1 MIFRIGQFFRIALIE
16 WKTMLRDPAC
26 MLIVVVGVVLYSF
39 YYPFPYIQEVAN
51 KAPVAVVDNDRSA
64 MSRELVRMASSMQEI
79 EVVSI
84 YGNERDAE
92 RAMADEKIYGYMKI
106 PKGFEADL
114 RKGNDVSVGVYCHGA
129 FILLYG
135 NIGTAF
141 ATAAGTAGAT
151 VQVKRIVAKGKG
163 LAEAKAIRDPIP
175 TRFFRMFNASGGYGI
190 YAVSA
195 VLMIILQQT
204 CLIGIG
210 VMGGPRKNR
219 HFRFLKGHEDT
230 ENAPLLLRYFGRSTA
245 FILHYLAALF
255 FYKLVI
261 YHVFDFPDR
270 GDIPLVLLF
279 GILFFG
285 ATVNMGMWTAQF
297 FKHRETA
304 LLFFAC
310 VPILILFVSGF
321 SWPQGNMP
329 EWLRICGAFF
339 PSTYAIP
346 AWLKIQNIG
355 ASFPEV
361 AHDLLRLFEQ
371 AVFYLILGLLHAKRH
386 DLLSPV
392 FEKLRLLRKK
402 RARQNSSAE

>member
-1 MIFRIGQFFRIALIE
+1 MMHRIGQFFRIALTE

-39 YYPFPYIQEVAN
+39 YYPFPYIHEVAN
-51 KAPVAVVDNDRSA
+51 KAPVAIVDLDRSA
-64 MSRELVRMASSMQEI
+64 MSRELIRMASSMQEDT
-79 EVVSI
+79 VVAVYS
-84 YGNERDAE
+84 NERDAE
-92 RAMADEKIYGYMKI
+92 LALANEEIYGYMKI
-106 PKGFEADL
+106 PAGMEADL
-114 RKGNDVSVGVYCHGA
+114 RKGNNVSVGVYAHGA

-135 NIGTAF
+135 NVATAF
-141 ATAAGTAGAT
+141 ATAAGTMGAT
-151 VQVKRIVAKGKG
+151 VQVKRIVANGKN

-175 TRFFRMFNASGGYGI
+175 TRFFRMFNQSGGYGI

-219 HFRFLKGHEDT
+219 HFRLLKGCEET

-270 GDIPLVLLF
+270 GDMRLVFVF
-279 GILFFG
+279 GIFFFG
-285 ATVNMGMWTAQF
+285 ATVNMGMWMAQF

-310 VPILILFVSGF
+310 VPILVLFVSGF

-329 EWLRICGAFF
+329 AWLRICGAFF

-355 ASFPEV
+355 ASFTEV
-361 AHDLLRLFEQ
+361 APNLLRLFEQ
-371 AVFYLILGLLHAKRH
+371 SVFYLILGLLHAKRH
-386 DLLSPV
+386 DLLLPLL
-392 FEKLRLLRKK
+392 EKLRLLRKK
-402 RARQNSSAE
+402 RMAARRD

>member
-1 MIFRIGQFFRIALIE
+1 MMHRIGQFFRIALTE

-39 YYPFPYIQEVAN
+39 YYPFPYIHEVAN
-51 KAPVAVVDNDRSA
+51 KAPVAIVDLDRSA
-64 MSRELVRMASSMQEI
+64 MSRELIRMASSMQEDT
-79 EVVSI
+79 VVAVYS
-84 YGNERDAE
+84 NERDAE
-92 RAMADEKIYGYMKI
+92 LALANEEIYGYMKI
-106 PKGFEADL
+106 PAGMEADL
-114 RKGNDVSVGVYCHGA
+114 RKGNNVSVGVYAHGA

-135 NIGTAF
+135 NVATAF
-141 ATAAGTAGAT
+141 ATAAGTMGAT
-151 VQVKRIVAKGKG
+151 VQVKRIVANGKN

-175 TRFFRMFNASGGYGI
+175 TRFFRMFNQSGGYGI

-219 HFRFLKGHEDT
+219 HFRLLKGCEET

-245 FILHYLAALF
+245 FILHYLTALF

-270 GDIPLVLLF
+270 GDMWLVFVF
-279 GILFFG
+279 GIFFFG
-285 ATVNMGMWTAQF
+285 ATVNMGMWMAQF

-310 VPILILFVSGF
+310 VPILVLFVSGF

-329 EWLRICGAFF
+329 AWLRICGAFF

-355 ASFPEV
+355 ASFTEV
-361 AHDLLRLFEQ
+361 APNLLRLFEQ
-371 AVFYLILGLLHAKRH
+371 SVFYLILGLLHAKRH
-386 DLLSPV
+386 DLLLPLL
-392 FEKLRLLRKK
+392 EKLRLLRKK
-402 RARQNSSAE
+402 RMAARRD

>member
-1 MIFRIGQFFRIALIE
+1 MMHRIGQFFRIALTE

-39 YYPFPYIQEVAN
+39 YYPFPYIHEVAN
-51 KAPVAVVDNDRSA
+51 KAPVAIVDLDRSA
-64 MSRELVRMASSMQEI
+64 MSRELIRMASSMQEDT
-79 EVVSI
+79 VVAVYS
-84 YGNERDAE
+84 NERDAE
-92 RAMADEKIYGYMKI
+92 LALANEEIYGYMKI
-106 PKGFEADL
+106 PAGMEADL
-114 RKGNDVSVGVYCHGA
+114 RKGNNVSVGVYAHGA

-135 NIGTAF
+135 NVATAF
-141 ATAAGTAGAT
+141 ATAAGTMGAT
-151 VQVKRIVAKGKG
+151 VQVKRIVANGKN

-175 TRFFRMFNASGGYGI
+175 TRFFRMFNQSGGYGI

-219 HFRFLKGHEDT
+219 HFRLLKGCEET

-245 FILHYLAALF
+245 FILHYLTALF

-270 GDIPLVLLF
+270 GDMWLVFMF
-279 GILFFG
+279 GIFFFG
-285 ATVNMGMWTAQF
+285 ATVNMGMWMAQF

-310 VPILILFVSGF
+310 VPILVLFVSGF

-329 EWLRICGAFF
+329 AWLRICGAFF

-355 ASFPEV
+355 ASFTEV
-361 AHDLLRLFEQ
+361 APNLLRLFEQ
-371 AVFYLILGLLHAKRH
+371 SVFYLILGLLHAKRH
-386 DLLSPV
+386 DLLLPLL
-392 FEKLRLLRKK
+392 EKLRLLRKK
-402 RARQNSSAE
+402 RMAARRD

>member
-1 MIFRIGQFFRIALIE
+1 MMHRIGQFFRIALTE

-39 YYPFPYIQEVAN
+39 YYPFPYIHEVAN
-51 KAPVAVVDNDRSA
+51 KAPVAIVDLDRSA
-64 MSRELVRMASSMQEI
+64 MSRELIRMASSMQEDT
-79 EVVSI
+79 VVAVYS
-84 YGNERDAE
+84 NERDAE
-92 RAMADEKIYGYMKI
+92 LALASEEIYGYMKI
-106 PKGFEADL
+106 PKGMEADL
-114 RKGNDVSVGVYCHGA
+114 RKGNNVSVGVYAHGA

-135 NIGTAF
+135 NVATAF
-141 ATAAGTAGAT
+141 ATAAGTMGAT
-151 VQVKRIVAKGKG
+151 VQVKRIVANGKN

-175 TRFFRMFNASGGYGI
+175 TRFFRMFNQSGGYGI

-219 HFRFLKGHEDT
+219 HFRLLKGCEET
-230 ENAPLLLRYFGRSTA
+230 ENAPLLLRYFGRTTA

-270 GDIPLVLLF
+270 GDIWLVLVF
-279 GILFFG
+279 GIFFFG
-285 ATVNMGMWTAQF
+285 ATVNMGMWMAQF

-310 VPILILFVSGF
+310 VPILVLFVSGF

-329 EWLRICGAFF
+329 AWLRICGAFF

-355 ASFPEV
+355 ASFSEV
-361 AHDLLRLFEQ
+361 APNLLRLFEQ
-371 AVFYLILGLLHAKRH
+371 SVFYLVLGLLHAKRH
-386 DLLSPV
+386 DLLLPLL
-392 FEKLRLLRKK
+392 EKLRLLRKK
-402 RARQNSSAE
+402 RMQKRR

>member
-1 MIFRIGQFFRIALIE
+1 MMHRIGQFFRIALTE

-39 YYPFPYIQEVAN
+39 YYPFPYIHEVAN
-51 KAPVAVVDNDRSA
+51 KAPVAIVDLDRSA
-64 MSRELVRMASSMQEI
+64 MSRELIRMASSMQEDT
-79 EVVSI
+79 VVAVYS
-84 YGNERDAE
+84 NERDAE
-92 RAMADEKIYGYMKI
+92 LALANEEIYGYMKI
-106 PKGFEADL
+106 PARMEADL
-114 RKGNDVSVGVYCHGA
+114 RKGNNVSVGVYAHGA

-135 NIGTAF
+135 NVATAF
-141 ATAAGTAGAT
+141 ATAAGTMGAT
-151 VQVKRIVAKGKG
+151 VQVKRIVANGKN

-175 TRFFRMFNASGGYGI
+175 TRFFRMFNQSGGYGI

-219 HFRFLKGHEDT
+219 HFRLLKGCEET

-245 FILHYLAALF
+245 FILHYLTALF

-270 GDIPLVLLF
+270 GDMWLVFVF
-279 GILFFG
+279 GIFFFG
-285 ATVNMGMWTAQF
+285 ATVNMGMWMAQF

-310 VPILILFVSGF
+310 VPILVLFVSGF

-329 EWLRICGAFF
+329 AWLRICGAFF

-355 ASFPEV
+355 ASFTEV
-361 AHDLLRLFEQ
+361 APNLLRLFEQ
-371 AVFYLILGLLHAKRH
+371 SVFYLILGLLHAKRH
-386 DLLSPV
+386 DLLLPLL
-392 FEKLRLLRKK
+392 EKLRLLRKK
-402 RARQNSSAE
+402 RMAARRD

>member
-1 MIFRIGQFFRIALIE
+1 MMHRIGQFFRIALTE

-39 YYPFPYIQEVAN
+39 YYPFPYIHEVAN
-51 KAPVAVVDNDRSA
+51 KAPVAIVDLDRSA
-64 MSRELVRMASSMQEI
+64 MSRELIRMASSMQEDT
-79 EVVSI
+79 VVAVYS
-84 YGNERDAE
+84 NERDAE
-92 RAMADEKIYGYMKI
+92 LALANEEIYGYMKI
-106 PKGFEADL
+106 PAGMEADL
-114 RKGNDVSVGVYCHGA
+114 RKGNNVSVGVYAHGA

-135 NIGTAF
+135 NVATAF
-141 ATAAGTAGAT
+141 ATAAGTMGAT
-151 VQVKRIVAKGKG
+151 VQVKRIVANGKN

-175 TRFFRMFNASGGYGI
+175 TRFFRMFNQSGGYGI

-219 HFRFLKGHEDT
+219 HFRLLKGCEET

-245 FILHYLAALF
+245 FILHYLTALF

-270 GDIPLVLLF
+270 GDMWLVFVF
-279 GILFFG
+279 GIFFFG
-285 ATVNMGMWTAQF
+285 ATVNMGMWMAQF

-310 VPILILFVSGF
+310 VPILVLFVSGF

-329 EWLRICGAFF
+329 AWLRICGAFF

-355 ASFPEV
+355 ASFTEV
-361 AHDLLRLFEQ
+361 APNLLRLFEQ
-371 AVFYLILGLLHAKRH
+371 SVFYLILGLLHAKRH
-386 DLLSPV
+386 DLLLPLL
-392 FEKLRLLRKK
+392 EKLRLLRKK
-402 RARQNSSAE
+402 RMAARRE

>member
-1 MIFRIGQFFRIALIE
+1 MMLRIGQFFRIALTE

-26 MLIVVVGVVLYSF
+26 MLIVVVGVVIYSF
-39 YYPFPYIQEVAN
+39 YYPFPYIHEVAN
-51 KAPVAVVDNDRSA
+51 KAPVAIVDLDRSA
-64 MSRELVRMASSMQEI
+64 MSRELVRMASSMQEDSVI
-79 EVVSI
+79 AVYS
-84 YGNERDAE
+84 NERDAE
-92 RAMADEKIYGYMKI
+92 LALASEEIYGYMKI
-106 PKGFEADL
+106 PKGMEADL
-114 RKGNDVSVGVYCHGA
+114 RKGNNVSVGIYAHGA

-135 NIGTAF
+135 NVATAF
-141 ATAAGTAGAT
+141 ATAAGTLGAT
-151 VQVKRIVAKGKG
+151 VQVKRIVANGKN

-175 TRFFRMFNASGGYGI
+175 TRFFRMFNQSGGYGI

-204 CLIGIG
+204 CLVGIG

-219 HFRFLKGHEDT
+219 HFHFLKGCEET
-230 ENAPLLLRYFGRSTA
+230 ESAPLLLRYFGRSTA

-255 FYKLVI
+255 FYKMVI

-270 GDIPLVLLF
+270 GDIWLVLVFGLF
-279 GILFFG
+279 FFG
-285 ATVNMGMWTAQF
+285 ATVNMGMWMAQF

-310 VPILILFVSGF
+310 VPILVLFVSGF

-329 EWLRICGAFF
+329 AWLRICGAFF

-346 AWLKIQNIG
+346 AWLKIQNLG

-361 AHDLLRLFEQ
+361 ATDLLRLFELS
-371 AVFYLILGLLHAKRH
+371 VFYLVLGLLHAKRH
-386 DLLSPV
+386 DLLLPLL
-392 FEKLRLLRKK
+392 EKLRFLRKK
-402 RARQNSSAE
+402 RIARNRE

>member
-1 MIFRIGQFFRIALIE
+1 MMHRIGQFFRIALTE

-26 MLIVVVGVVLYSF
+26 MLIIVVGVVLYSF
-39 YYPFPYIQEVAN
+39 YYPFPYIHEVAN
-51 KAPVAVVDNDRSA
+51 KAPVAIVDLDRSA
-64 MSRELVRMASSMQEI
+64 MSRELIRMASSMQEDT
-79 EVVSI
+79 VVAVYS
-84 YGNERDAE
+84 NERDAE
-92 RAMADEKIYGYMKI
+92 LALASEEIYGYMKI
-106 PKGFEADL
+106 PKGMEADL
-114 RKGNDVSVGVYCHGA
+114 RKGNNVSVGVYAHGA

-135 NIGTAF
+135 NVATAF
-141 ATAAGTAGAT
+141 ATAAGTMGAT
-151 VQVKRIVAKGKG
+151 VQVKRIVANGKN

-175 TRFFRMFNASGGYGI
+175 TRFFRMFNQSGGYGI

-219 HFRFLKGHEDT
+219 HFRLLKGCEET

-270 GDIPLVLLF
+270 GDIWLVLVF
-279 GILFFG
+279 GIFFFG
-285 ATVNMGMWTAQF
+285 ATVNMGMWMAQF

-310 VPILILFVSGF
+310 VPILVLFVSGF

-329 EWLRICGAFF
+329 AWLRICGAFF

-355 ASFPEV
+355 ASFSEV
-361 AHDLLRLFEQ
+361 APNLLRLFEQ
-371 AVFYLILGLLHAKRH
+371 SVFYLVLGLLHAKRH
-386 DLLSPV
+386 DLLLPLL
-392 FEKLRLLRKK
+392 EKLRLLRRK
-402 RARQNSSAE
+402 RMQKRR

>member
-1 MIFRIGQFFRIALIE
+1 MMHRIGQFFRIALTE

-39 YYPFPYIQEVAN
+39 YYPFPYIHEVAN
-51 KAPVAVVDNDRSA
+51 KAPVAIVDLDRSA
-64 MSRELVRMASSMQEI
+64 MSRELIRMASSMQEDT
-79 EVVSI
+79 VVAVYS
-84 YGNERDAE
+84 NERDAE
-92 RAMADEKIYGYMKI
+92 LALANEEIYGYMKI
-106 PKGFEADL
+106 PAGMEADL
-114 RKGNDVSVGVYCHGA
+114 RKGNNVSVGVYAHGA

-135 NIGTAF
+135 NVATAF
-141 ATAAGTAGAT
+141 ATAAGTMGAT
-151 VQVKRIVAKGKG
+151 VQVKRIVTNGKN

-175 TRFFRMFNASGGYGI
+175 TRFFRMFNQSGGYGI

-219 HFRFLKGHEDT
+219 HFRLLKGCEET

-270 GDIPLVLLF
+270 GDMWLVLVF
-279 GILFFG
+279 GIFFFG
-285 ATVNMGMWTAQF
+285 ATVNMGMWMAQF

-310 VPILILFVSGF
+310 VPILVLFVSGF

-329 EWLRICGAFF
+329 TWLRIAGAFF

-355 ASFPEV
+355 ASFTEV
-361 AHDLLRLFEQ
+361 APNLLRLFEQ
-371 AVFYLILGLLHAKRH
+371 SVFYLILGLLHAKRH
-386 DLLSPV
+386 DLLLPLL
-392 FEKLRLLRKK
+392 EKLRLLRKK
-402 RARQNSSAE
+402 RMAARKD

>member
-1 MIFRIGQFFRIALIE
+1 MMHRIGQFFRIALTE

-39 YYPFPYIQEVAN
+39 YYPFPYIHEVAN
-51 KAPVAVVDNDRSA
+51 KAPVAIVDLDRSA
-64 MSRELVRMASSMQEI
+64 MSRELIRMASSMQEDT
-79 EVVSI
+79 VVAVYS
-84 YGNERDAE
+84 NERDAE
-92 RAMADEKIYGYMKI
+92 LALASEEIYGYMKI
-106 PKGFEADL
+106 PKGMEADL
-114 RKGNDVSVGVYCHGA
+114 RKGNNVSVGVYAHGA

-135 NIGTAF
+135 NVATAF
-141 ATAAGTAGAT
+141 ATAAGTMGAT
-151 VQVKRIVAKGKG
+151 VQVKRIVANGKN

-175 TRFFRMFNASGGYGI
+175 TRFFRMFNQSGGYGI

-219 HFRFLKGHEDT
+219 HFRLLKGCEET

-270 GDIPLVLLF
+270 GDIWLVLVF
-279 GILFFG
+279 GIFFFG
-285 ATVNMGMWTAQF
+285 ATVNMGMWMAQF

-310 VPILILFVSGF
+310 VPILVLFVSGF

-329 EWLRICGAFF
+329 AWLRICGAFF

-355 ASFPEV
+355 ASFSEV
-361 AHDLLRLFEQ
+361 APNLLRLFEQ
-371 AVFYLILGLLHAKRH
+371 SVFYLVLGLLHAKRH
-386 DLLSPV
+386 DLLLPLL
-392 FEKLRLLRKK
+392 EKLRLLRRK
-402 RARQNSSAE
+402 RMQKRR

>member
-1 MIFRIGQFFRIALIE
+1 MMYRIGQFFRIALTE

-26 MLIVVVGVVLYSF
+26 MLIVIVGVVLYSF
-39 YYPFPYIQEVAN
+39 YYPFPYIHKVAN
-51 KAPVAVVDNDRSA
+51 KAPVAIVDLDRSA
-64 MSRELVRMASSMQEI
+64 MSRELIRMASSMQEDSVI
-79 EVVSI
+79 AVYS
-84 YGNERDAE
+84 NERDAE
-92 RAMADEKIYGYMKI
+92 RALANEEIYGFMKI
-106 PKGFEADL
+106 PKGMEADL
-114 RKGNDVSVGVYCHGA
+114 RKGNNVSVGVYTHGA

-135 NIGTAF
+135 NVATAF
-141 ATAAGTAGAT
+141 ATAAGTMGAT
-151 VQVKRIVAKGKG
+151 VQVKRIVASGKN

-175 TRFFRMFNASGGYGI
+175 TRFFRMFNQSGGYGI

-219 HFRFLKGHEDT
+219 HFRLLKGCEET

-261 YHVFDFPDR
+261 YHIFDFPDR
-270 GDIPLVLLF
+270 GDMWLVLVF
-279 GILFFG
+279 GIFFFG
-285 ATVNMGMWTAQF
+285 ATVNMGMWMAQF

-310 VPILILFVSGF
+310 VPILVLFVSGF

-329 EWLRICGAFF
+329 TWLRIAGAFF

-355 ASFPEV
+355 ASFTEV
-361 AHDLLRLFEQ
+361 APNLLRLFEQ
-371 AVFYLILGLLHAKRH
+371 SVFYLVLGLLHAKRH
-386 DLLSPV
+386 DLLLPF

-402 RARQNSSAE
+402 RMAARK

>member
-1 MIFRIGQFFRIALIE
+1 MMHRIGQFFRIALTE

-39 YYPFPYIQEVAN
+39 YYPFPYIHEVAN
-51 KAPVAVVDNDRSA
+51 KAPVAIVDLDRSA
-64 MSRELVRMASSMQEI
+64 MSRELIRMASSMQEDT
-79 EVVSI
+79 VVAVYS
-84 YGNERDAE
+84 NERDAE
-92 RAMADEKIYGYMKI
+92 LALASEEIYGYMKI
-106 PKGFEADL
+106 PNGMEADL
-114 RKGNDVSVGVYCHGA
+114 RKGNNVSVGVYAHGA

-135 NIGTAF
+135 NVATAF
-141 ATAAGTAGAT
+141 ATAAGTMGAT
-151 VQVKRIVAKGKG
+151 VQVKRIVANGKN

-175 TRFFRMFNASGGYGI
+175 TRFFRMFNQSGGYGI

-219 HFRFLKGHEDT
+219 HFRLLKGCKET

-270 GDIPLVLLF
+270 GDIWLVLVF
-279 GILFFG
+279 GIFFFG
-285 ATVNMGMWTAQF
+285 ATVNMGMWMAQF

-310 VPILILFVSGF
+310 VPILVLFVSGF

-329 EWLRICGAFF
+329 AWLRICGAFF

-355 ASFPEV
+355 ASFSEV
-361 AHDLLRLFEQ
+361 APNLLRLFEQ
-371 AVFYLILGLLHAKRH
+371 SVFYLVLGLLHAKRH
-386 DLLSPV
+386 DLLLPLL
-392 FEKLRLLRKK
+392 EKLRLLRRK
-402 RARQNSSAE
+402 RMQKRR